1 MQHHRAVAA
10 AVLAWVL
17 MGTPPLALAA
27 DSLCRQG
34 PASAEPEPVSVS
46 APVAGCAE
54 AVCTAVGDETLCTC
68 KAGAGWRFER
78 RRGAQTLQR
87 WPTDVSPMTGPGAFS
102 VTSADIDGDGTPE
115 WLVAR
120 WAGSSNGLGVT
131 YHNVC
136 VVWPQQPGRA
146 PLCRDVREW
155 GALTVL
161 VQEEGRAGCSLMDS
175 DWKPG
180 REPGDR
186 EGTYAVGRLHRLQ
199 GWQGQARPH
208 WQPVARAERPAVS
221 RRLSTAFMDARE
233 TLPQRNAQQLWYQH
247 PSAAAVSC
255 PGRLCPR

>member
-1 MQHHRAVAA
+1 MQRHRAVAA
-10 AVLAWVL
+10 AALAWVL
-17 MGTPPLALAA
+17 MGALHPASAA
-27 DSLCRQG
+27 DSLCHQG
-34 PASAEPEPVSVS
+34 PAAAEPVA

-87 WPTDVSPMTGPGAFS
+87 WPTEVSPMTGPGAFN

-120 WAGSSNGLGVT
+120 WMGSSNGLGVA

-146 PLCRDVREW
+146 RLCRDVREW

-161 VQEEGRAGCSLMDS
+161 VQEDGRAGCSLMDS

-186 EGTYAVGRLHRLQ
+186 EGTYAVGRLHRLHRLHRL
-199 GWQGQARPH
+199 QGQGRLH
-208 WQPVARAERPAVS
+208 WQPVGRAERPAVL
-221 RRLSTAFMDARE
+221 RRLSNAFMDARE
-233 TLPQRNAQQLWYQH
+233 TLPQRNALQLWYQH

>member
-1 MQHHRAVAA
+1 MHRHRAAA
-10 AVLAWVL
+10 AAALAWVL
-17 MGTPPLALAA
+17 MGMPLLASAA

-34 PASAEPEPVSVS
+34 PESAEPV
-46 APVAGCAE
+46 AGPVAGCAE
-54 AVCTAVGDETLCTC
+54 AVCTAVGDESLCTC

-87 WPTDVSPMTGPGAFS
+87 WPTEVSPMTGPGAFS
-102 VTSADIDGDGTPE
+102 VTTADIDGDGAPE

-136 VVWPQQPGRA
+136 VVWPQRPGRA

-161 VQEEGRAGCSLMDS
+161 VQEEGRSGCSLMDS

-186 EGTYAVGRLHRLQ
+186 EGTYAVGRLLRLQ
-199 GWQGQARPH
+199 RWQGQARPH
-208 WQPVARAERPAVS
+208 WQPVARAERPAVA
-221 RRLSTAFMDARE
+221 RRLSNAFMDARE

-247 PSAAAVSC
+247 PSASAVSC